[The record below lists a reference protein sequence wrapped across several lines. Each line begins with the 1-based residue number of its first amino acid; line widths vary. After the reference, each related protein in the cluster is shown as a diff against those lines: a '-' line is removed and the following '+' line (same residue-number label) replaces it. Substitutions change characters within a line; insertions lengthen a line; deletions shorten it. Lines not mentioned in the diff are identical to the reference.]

1 MPTEMSHSCVPKHE
15 REHIPCDLVRLAVG
29 IEDAG
34 DLIRCVSSSLS
45 AAQHEARNL
54 KTQDS
59 ALSKLRRSRS
69 SEFRTIQEKN
79 LPLGTSLPPKQIH
92 AVGVSMP
99 LWSDVIKYEEG
110 DRETLDKLSGGYPR
124 FVFLKP
130 VKELFE
136 TCESLFAGPG
146 ESAMALP
153 SAESPSIT
161 TNL

>member
-1 MPTEMSHSCVPKHE
+1 M
-15 REHIPCDLVRLAVG
+15 
-29 IEDAG
+29 
-34 DLIRCVSSSLS
+34 S

-153 SAESPSIT
+153 SARVALRLQQFMNRAGVENVRCHDLNAMGVFAVTFKSSKFPIAKLFWYVSCQ
-161 TNL
+161 